1 MQTNR
6 GKKKIRV
13 WLPPIGQWVL
23 TRLGERY
30 YRDRPSEYM
39 ISIPVRYDII
49 RNRDGAEIFY
59 KGYMPVTQLSANL
72 RAMIGTISAHGE
84 NADLLQRLRTG
95 ILKEIIRWR
104 DGDGNIAVQYESHVT
119 TYYDPGTPRE

>member
-1 MQTNR
+1 MRTQLQPPEEELPFLQTNR
-6 GKKKIRV
+6 GYTNIRV
-13 WLPPIGQWVL
+13 WHPPSGQWVL

-30 YRDRPSEYM
+30 YWDRPSEYI

-72 RAMIGTISAHGE
+72 RAIVGTISAQGE
-84 NADLLQRLRTG
+84 RGHTPAASSWCPT
-95 ILKEIIRWR
+95 R
-104 DGDGNIAVQYESHVT
+104 DNSLA
-119 TYYDPGTPRE
+119 

>member
-1 MQTNR
+1 MVLTINKMPITWDANATTVTRGGTTFLQTNR
-6 GKKKIRV
+6 GEKKIRV
-13 WLPPIGQWVL
+13 WHPPSGQWVL

-30 YRDRPSEYM
+30 YRDRPSEYI

-72 RAMIGTISAHGE
+72 RAMIGTISAKAAPHNHCGVS
-84 NADLLQRLRTG
+84 NTISRAFC
-95 ILKEIIRWR
+95 
-104 DGDGNIAVQYESHVT
+104 
-119 TYYDPGTPRE
+119 